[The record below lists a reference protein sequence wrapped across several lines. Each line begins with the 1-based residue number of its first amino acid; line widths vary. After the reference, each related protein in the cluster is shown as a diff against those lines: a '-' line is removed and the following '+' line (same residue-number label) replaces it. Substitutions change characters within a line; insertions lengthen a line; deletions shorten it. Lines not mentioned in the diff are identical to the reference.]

1 MSAPD
6 PQGDVRAALELGVK
20 AATAYGRPDLVQR
33 LSGTLERVRK
43 PDVQVVAIG
52 EFKQGK
58 SSLVNAIVNV
68 NICPVDDDIAT
79 AVHTIVRHGE
89 ERRAFALV
97 KSASDPDGEG
107 QRIAIPLDQI
117 RAYATELGGIDPSVI
132 VKGVEIEVPRKLLAD
147 GLILVDTPGVGG
159 LSGAHAAAGM
169 GAISIADALLFI
181 SDASQEYTR
190 AEMDYLAQA
199 MELCPSAVCVMTKT
213 DLYPRWREVMEIN
226 KGHLARLGLNLPIL
240 AVSSMLRMEA
250 IRREDKELNAQS
262 GFPALIQYI
271 TNDLI
276 AGKARSSRVTAQRD
290 LYAVCDQLAGQ
301 FEAEK
306 SALTDPAA
314 SAALVAGLEQAKA
327 RAEALRGQASRWSTT
342 LNDGVGDLTSD
353 IDFDMRARMRA
364 VMAEAD
370 TAIEGFDPL
379 DSWDEFEPWLTN
391 AVSQAVV
398 ANYRYLTERAANLSS
413 EVARHFGQEGQ
424 ELFSDLEIHNAA
436 NVLSRVSIDPHIE
449 VEDIGRG
456 AKGLTALRG
465 SYSGFLMVGLLGNLA
480 LANVLSAGT
489 LIPLQIGAGLIL
501 GRKTLKDE
509 KERAL
514 QRRRSDAKNAVR
526 RYSDEVQFQVGK
538 DSRDTLRRVQRQ
550 LRDHYSAR
558 AEELNRSTSEALKSA
573 QDAVRVAEADRSK
586 RLKDVQAELD
596 RIKNMRGQA
605 EKLVAAGGPAGPGGQ
620 PAQPGARR
628 PA

>member
-6 PQGDVRAALELGVK
+6 PQGDVRAVLELGVK

-33 LSGTLERVRK
+33 LNITLERVRK

-97 KSASDPDGEG
+97 KSANDPDGEG

-190 AEMDYLAQA
+190 AEMDFLAQA
-199 MELCPSAVCVMTKT
+199 LELCPSAVCVMTKT

-276 AGKARSSRVTAQRD
+276 AGKARTNRVTAQRD
-290 LYAVCDQLAGQ
+290 LFAVCDQLAGQ

-306 SALTDPAA
+306 SALSDPAA
-314 SAALVAGLEQAKA
+314 SAALVSGLERAKA

-353 IDFDMRARMRA
+353 IDFDLRARMRA

-370 TAIEGFDPL
+370 SAIEAFDPL

-398 ANYRYLTERAANLSS
+398 ANYRYLTERAATLSS

-424 ELFSDLEIHNAA
+424 ELFADLEIHNAA

-480 LANVLSAGT
+480 LAGVLGPA
-489 LIPLQIGAGLIL
+489 LVPIQVGAGLIL

-514 QRRRSDAKNAVR
+514 MRRRSDAKNAVR

-573 QDAVRVAEADRSK
+573 QDAVRVAEADKSK
-586 RLKDVQAELD
+586 RIKDVQAELD
-596 RIKNMRGQA
+596 RIKNMRTQA
-605 EKLVAAGGPAGPGGQ
+605 ERLTAQ
-620 PAQPGARR
+620 PASRQTA
-628 PA
+628 

>member
-1 MSAPD
+1 MAMSAPD

-33 LSGTLERVRK
+33 LNVTLERVRK

-97 KSASDPDGEG
+97 KAANDPDGEG

-169 GAISIADALLFI
+169 GAISVADALLFI

-199 MELCPSAVCVMTKT
+199 MELCPGAVCVMTKT
-213 DLYPRWREVMEIN
+213 DLYPRWRDVLEIN

-271 TNDLI
+271 SNDLI
-276 AGKARSSRVTAQRD
+276 AGKARTNRLTAQRE
-290 LYAVCDQLAGQ
+290 LYGVCDQLAGQ

-314 SAALVAGLEQAKA
+314 GAALVAGLERAKT
-327 RAEALRGQASRWSTT
+327 RAEALRGQAARWSTT

-353 IDFDMRARMRA
+353 IDFDLRARMRA
-364 VMAEAD
+364 VMAESD
-370 TAIEGFDPL
+370 SAIEAFDPL

-398 ANYRYLTERAANLSS
+398 ANYRYLTERAATLSS
-413 EVARHFGQEGQ
+413 DVAGHFGQEGQ
-424 ELFSDLEIHNAA
+424 ELFADLEIHNAA

-449 VEDIGRG
+449 VEDLGRG
-456 AKGLTALRG
+456 AKGLSALRG
-465 SYSGFLMVGLLGNLA
+465 SYSGFLMVGLLGSLPVLA
-480 LANVLSAGT
+480 TVGAAI
-489 LIPLQIGAGLIL
+489 IPIQIGAGLIL

-573 QDAVRVAEADRSK
+573 QDAVRVAEADKSK
-586 RLKDVQAELD
+586 RIKDVQAELD
-596 RIKNMRGQA
+596 RIKNMRAQA
-605 EKLVAAGGPAGPGGQ
+605 ERLTQSPTGQSAPARQ
-620 PAQPGARR
+620 AV
-628 PA
+628 